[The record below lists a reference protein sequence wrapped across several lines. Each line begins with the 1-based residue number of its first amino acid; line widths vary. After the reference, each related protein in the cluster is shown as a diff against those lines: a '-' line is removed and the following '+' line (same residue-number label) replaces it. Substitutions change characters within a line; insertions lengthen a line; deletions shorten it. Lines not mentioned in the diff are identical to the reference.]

1 VGREEAVTTES
12 YTGYSDRLLRLADA
26 LNTSPWHENR
36 GDVQS
41 ALNGQAAEQLRVL
54 VPRTV
59 RRAEGAFFT
68 GSEVRERLELLLE
81 DSPSFWDPACGAGDL
96 LLAAAGKLPLGSSM
110 EDTLRQ
116 WGNSLHGGD
125 LQPSFV
131 QTARIRL
138 FLLAAARH
146 KERGDSI
153 DIDVRAGTKLL
164 KAIKV
169 ANAYAQFER
178 HRSYSGTVLLNPP
191 FGSVKAPPGCS
202 WSSGSVS
209 QAALMTLAAASKL
222 AIGQQ
227 LVAILPD
234 VLRSGSRYARWRS
247 SIEAVLDLRHIDL
260 YGQFDDHT
268 DIDVFLLS
276 GRRRRRSV
284 AGSRASSL
292 WWPDQEATSTVNDNF
307 TVSVGTVVDNRD
319 PHSGPSVPF
328 LTARDLGDASRTGE
342 PRRSRNFSGRLFMPP
357 FVAVRRTSRPGLRA
371 GGSAR
376 AAGTLVTGNREIA
389 VDNHIIAV
397 KPRDGSI
404 DECFKLIDVLN
415 SEDTSVWLD
424 SRIRCRHL
432 TVGVIRAIP
441 WPRG

>member
-1 VGREEAVTTES
+1 M
-12 YTGYSDRLLRLADA
+12 GYSDRLLRLADT
-26 LNTSPWHENR
+26 LNTGPWHENR

-41 ALNGQAAEQLRVL
+41 ALNGQAAEQLRAL
-54 VPRTV
+54 VPRGV

-68 GSEVRERLELLLE
+68 GSAVRERFEQLLE

-96 LLAAAGKLPLGSSM
+96 LLAAAGKLPLASSM
-110 EDTLRQ
+110 ADTLRH
-116 WGNSLHGGD
+116 WGASLHGGD

-146 KERGDSI
+146 KERGDNI
-153 DIDVRAGTKLL
+153 DIDVHAGTNLL
-164 KAIKV
+164 KGVKV
-169 ANAYAQFER
+169 ANAYAQFEKR
-178 HRSYSGTVLLNPP
+178 RSYSGTVLLNPP
-191 FGSVKAPPGCS
+191 FGSVQAPPGCS

-209 QAALMTLAAASKL
+209 QAALMALMAASKL

-227 LVAILPD
+227 FVAILPD

-247 SIEAVLDLRHIDL
+247 SLEAILDLNHIDI
-260 YGQFDDHT
+260 YGQFDDYT

-276 GRRRRRSV
+276 GHRRRRSV

-292 WWPDQEATSTVNDNF
+292 WWPHRSATSTVGDNF
-307 TVSVGTVVDNRD
+307 NVSVGTVVDNRD

-328 LTARDLGDASRTGE
+328 LIARDLGDAMRIEE
-342 PRRSRNFSGRLFMPP
+342 PDRSRRFSGRLFMPP

-376 AAGTLVTGNREIA
+376 AAGTLVTGSQEIA
-389 VDNHIIAV
+389 VDNHIIAAE
-397 KPRDGSI
+397 PRDGSI
-404 DECFKLIDVLN
+404 KKCSQLIDVLN
-415 SEDTSVWLD
+415 SNETSVWLD

-432 TVGVIRAIP
+432 TVGVIRSIP
-441 WPRG
+441 WPHS